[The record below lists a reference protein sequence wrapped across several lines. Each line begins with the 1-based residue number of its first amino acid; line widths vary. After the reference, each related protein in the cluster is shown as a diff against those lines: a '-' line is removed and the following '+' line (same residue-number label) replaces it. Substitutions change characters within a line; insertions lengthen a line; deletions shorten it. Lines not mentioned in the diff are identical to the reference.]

1 MNTEE
6 RAAKAK
12 ENFLSGFNCCQSV
25 VLAFSDVL
33 GIDEKTLASLS
44 SGFGAGMGRLREVC
58 GCVSAMTMV
67 AGCLC
72 PAVEQTDE
80 GALSPAPLDRRG
92 ANYALVQK
100 LAAAYKAENGS
111 IICRELL
118 SLDKKAESP
127 MPSARNVEYYKK
139 RPCPEL
145 CACAARILAEELS
158 TK

>member
-72 PAVEQTDE
+72 PAVSETPE
-80 GALSPAPLDRRG
+80 GVKPAPNEQRG